1 MRRNDRIELANE
13 EVGEVGEIRENDN
26 DENDNNTSDNEDS
39 IHEDINASP
48 SVHSHTDDSLDPF
61 IS

>member
-1 MRRNDRIELANE
+1 MRKNDRIELANE
-13 EVGEVGEIRENDN
+13 EVGEVAEIREKDN
-26 DENDNNTSDNEDS
+26 DENASDNEDS